1 MLLVGLF
8 FLFLRKNLK
17 TNMATLLPIILC
29 VVILL
34 AIMGLCA
41 GVSNDA
47 CNFMSS
53 AVGTKSASYRAVTI
67 IASAGILAG
76 AAISNGM
83 MEIARNGVF
92 APEYFYANELIYIFL
107 AVIISNLILLDVF
120 NKLGLPTSTSVSL
133 VFELIGSTFG
143 IAIFKLNSG
152 RCDAGLSDLINTDK
166 AMTMILGIFVSVAI
180 AFVFSVVIQWI
191 TRIIFTFNYKKNL
204 KYKIG
209 IFGGIATTA
218 LVYFMLIKGM
228 KDASFIDIETKN
240 WIDSNTG
247 MLLLGCLI
255 FFSILMEILHF
266 CKVNVLKVIVLIG
279 TFALAMAFA
288 GNDLVNFIG
297 IPLACLDT
305 YVEVSQSG
313 VALDQHLM
321 GSLNNPATASFVYIM
336 IAGVIMVVTLL
347 TSKKAKDVL
356 QTSLDLSKQNAGDES
371 FGSSYLARTTVRFS
385 NNVASTVSESVPEK
399 VKAWINRRFNQKDMI
414 MEDGAAF
421 DLIRGLVSIV
431 LASMLIA
438 LGTSLKL
445 PLSTTYVV
453 FMVSMGASLAD
464 RAWSRESAVYRVTG
478 VVSVIGGWLI
488 TAVAAF
494 LLAFLIAIVFHLTE
508 TVGIIAMVAFALY
521 FVFKDINNRKH
532 QESTEDKLF
541 DEAML
546 STDKNVVADLII
558 RHNSESMQTLVSDTR
573 EMYIGVTKAFID
585 EDIAKL
591 RRISS
596 QCKVE
601 KNTMKTLKRK
611 EIQMIRRLDG
621 HEIFKKNTWFHLNY
635 NCIEQTLYAL
645 RRICEPCKEY
655 VDNSFSPL
663 SEDYVEELS
672 SVMVKTLKAIDD
684 VSFMLKYVDAGKL
697 AEMTKSVKA
706 DEDFIME
713 ICVRQ
718 MDRIQN
724 KQENIDLS
732 VLYLNILQ
740 ESAEIVTEMRHIL
753 RNTVKLNEK
762 I

>member
-1 MLLVGLF
+1 M
-8 FLFLRKNLK
+8 
-17 TNMATLLPIILC
+17 LPIILG

-53 AVGTKSASYRAVTI
+53 AVGTKSASYRVVTI

-92 APEYFYANELIYIFL
+92 APEYFYANELIFIFL

-133 VFELIGSTFG
+133 VFELIGATFA

-152 RCDAGLSDLINTDK
+152 KCDVGLSELINTDK

-191 TRIIFTFNYKKNL
+191 TRLIFTFNYKRNL
-204 KYKIG
+204 GYKIG

-218 LVYFMLIKGM
+218 LVYFMLIKGLR
-228 KDASFIDIETKN
+228 DASFINADIKS
-240 WIDSNTG
+240 WIDANTRT
-247 MLLLGCLI
+247 LILGSFI
-255 FFSILMEILHF
+255 FFSILMEILYF

-305 YVEVSQSG
+305 VIDFSHSHLQLNE
-313 VALDQHLM
+313 HLM
-321 GSLNNPATASFVYIM
+321 GSLNEPAKANFLYIM
-336 IAGVIMVVTLL
+336 IAGVIMVITLL

-371 FGSSYLARTTVRFS
+371 FGSSYLARTTVRFC
-385 NNVASTVSESVPEK
+385 NNVASSVSESVPEDAK
-399 VKAWINRRFNQKDMI
+399 TWVNSRFNQKEML
-414 MEDGAAF
+414 MEEGASF

-464 RAWSRESAVYRVTG
+464 RAWSRESAVFRVTG
-478 VVSVIGGWLI
+478 VIAVIGGWLI

-494 LLAFLIAIVFHLTE
+494 ALAFLIAIILNLTGI
-508 TVGIIAMVAFALY
+508 VGIAVVVALSLY
-521 FVFKDINNRKH
+521 FVFKNVRNGNH
-532 QESTEDKLF
+532 QENSTDKLF
-541 DEAML
+541 DEAMNTTNQDVIAEL
-546 STDKNVVADLII
+546 IISHNSDSMKKLVADI
-558 RHNSESMQTLVSDTR
+558 R
-573 EMYIGVTKAFID
+573 EMYIGVTKAFI
-585 EDIAKL
+585 EQDIKTL
-591 RRISS
+591 RSIISR
-596 QCKVE
+596 CKIE
-601 KNTMKTLKRK
+601 KTTMKTLKRK

-635 NCIEQTLYAL
+635 NCIEQALYSL

-655 VDNSFSPL
+655 VDNSFSPM
-663 SEDYVEELS
+663 SGEHVEEMS
-672 SVMVKTLKAIDD
+672 SVMLKTLKAIDD
-684 VSFMLKYVDAGKL
+684 AGFMLNYVDFDKFAD
-697 AEMTKSVKA
+697 MTNSLKA
-706 DEDFIME
+706 DEDYIME

-718 MDRIQN
+718 MDRIQS
-724 KQENIDLS
+724 KQENIDMA

-740 ESAEIVTEMRHIL
+740 ESMEIVTEMRHIL

>member
-1 MLLVGLF
+1 M
-8 FLFLRKNLK
+8 
-17 TNMATLLPIILC
+17 LPIILGI
-29 VVILL
+29 VILL

-47 CNFMSS
+47 CNFMSA

-67 IASAGILAG
+67 IASVGILSG

-92 APEYFYANELIYIFL
+92 APEYFYANELIFIFL

-133 VFELIGSTFG
+133 VFELIGATFA
-143 IAIFKLNSG
+143 IAVFKLGSG
-152 RCDAGLSDLINTDK
+152 KCDTGLSELINTDK

-191 TRIIFTFNYKKNL
+191 TRLIFTFNYKKNL
-204 KYKIG
+204 GYKIG

-218 LVYFMLIKGM
+218 LVYFMLIKGLR
-228 KDASFIDIETKN
+228 DASFISADIKS
-240 WIDSNTG
+240 WIDANTG
-247 MLLLGCLI
+247 TLIFGSFI
-255 FFSILMEILHF
+255 FFSILMEILYF

-305 YVEVSQSG
+305 YMEVRQSG
-313 VALDQHLM
+313 AALDQLLM
-321 GSLNNPATASFVYIM
+321 GSLNQPATANFIYIM

-385 NNVASTVSESVPEK
+385 NNVASTISESVPNR
-399 VKAWINRRFNQKDMI
+399 VKAWVNSRFNQKEMI

-421 DLIRGLVSIV
+421 DLVRGLVSIV

-464 RAWSRESAVYRVTG
+464 RAWSRESAVFRVTG
-478 VVSVIGGWLI
+478 VVAVIGGWLI

-494 LLAFLIAIVFHLTE
+494 MLAFLIAAIFHLTE
-508 TVGIIAMVAFALY
+508 TVGMVAMVVFALY
-521 FVFKDINNRKH
+521 FVLKDIRNHSH
-532 QESTEDKLF
+532 QTSSEDKLF
-541 DEAML
+541 DEAMKT
-546 STDKNVVADLII
+546 TDKDVIADLII
-558 RHNSESMQTLVSDTR
+558 RHNSESMQQLISDTR

-585 EDIAKL
+585 EDIKKL
-591 RRISS
+591 RNIIS
-596 QCKVE
+596 QCKIE
-601 KNTMKTLKRK
+601 KTMMKTLKRK

-621 HEIFKKNTWFHLNY
+621 HDIFKKNTWFHLNY
-635 NCIEQTLYAL
+635 NCVEQTLYSL

-684 VSFMLKYVDAGKL
+684 AAFMLRYVDSGKL
-697 AEMTKSVKA
+697 AEMTDSIKE

-713 ICVRQ
+713 ICVKQ
-718 MDRIQN
+718 MNRIQN
-724 KQENIDLS
+724 KEENIDLA

-740 ESAEIVTEMRHIL
+740 ESMEIVTEMRHIL